1 MHPEDSTMTSVY
13 LPGIAGAGD
22 LVAEL
27 AQTASRTGANAG
39 LWPGLTVYRFTAPA
53 GPTWEEIQSLSLCV
67 VAQGRKSVTV
77 DGESYLYDP
86 FHYLVLASHLHFQ
99 AEVLEA
105 SVGLPFLSFV
115 LQIDPSL
122 VRQVSSDMLERRT
135 TAFRP
140 REAPGARGASGDGP
154 PPRACLSALDAELV
168 GVVLRFLRAVKS
180 PADRR
185 VLAPLYLR
193 ELVYRVLQREQ
204 YARLLALA
212 AAEAA
217 SNPVS
222 AVLEYVRAHLAE
234 PLTVADLA
242 DLVRLSPSAFA
253 HLFRD
258 VTGRSPYQ
266 FVKEMRLDRAREL
279 LVDGHL
285 TVARISKEVG
295 YASVSH
301 FISEFRGRFGVTPR
315 AYFDA
320 HALNRELDTQRLEAR
335 GAGMGNT
342 SAGSRY
348 T

>member
-1 MHPEDSTMTSVY
+1 MLVGMTSGY
-13 LPGIAGAGD
+13 LPQGAGAGD

-27 AQTASRTGANAG
+27 AAAAPRIGANSG
-39 LWPGLTVYRFTAPA
+39 LWPGLTIYRFTAPV
-53 GPTWEEIQSLSLCV
+53 GPTWEEIQSLSLCI
-67 VAQGRKSVTV
+67 VAQGRKAVTV
-77 DGESYLYDP
+77 DGQSFLYDP

-105 SVGLPFLSFV
+105 SIGRPFLSFV
-115 LQIDPSL
+115 LQIDPVL

-135 TAFRP
+135 TAFRS
-140 REAPGARGASGDGP
+140 REAGAQVVQP
-154 PPRACLSALDAELV
+154 ACVSALDSDLL
-168 GVVLRFLRAVKS
+168 GVVLRFLRAVHT
-180 PADRR
+180 ATDRR
-185 VLAPLYLR
+185 VLAPLYLQ

-212 AAEAA
+212 AAESA

-222 AVLEYVRAHLAE
+222 AVLEYVRGHLSE
-234 PLTVADLA
+234 PLTVADMA
-242 DLVRLSPSAFA
+242 DLVNLSPSAFA

-279 LVDGHL
+279 LVDGDL
-285 TVARISKEVG
+285 TVARISKDVG

-315 AYFDA
+315 AYYDA
-320 HALNRELDTQRLEAR
+320 HALHRDLDTQRGVATQV
-335 GAGMGNT
+335 N
-342 SAGSRY
+342 
-348 T
+348 

>member
-1 MHPEDSTMTSVY
+1 MTSGY
-13 LPGIAGAGD
+13 LPSTVGGGD

-27 AQTASRTGANAG
+27 ASMATQPGPNAG
-39 LWPGLTVYRFTAPA
+39 LWPGLTIYRFTAPA
-53 GPTWEEIQSLSLCV
+53 GPTWEEIQSLSLCI
-67 VAQGRKSVTV
+67 VAQGRKAVTV
-77 DGESYLYDP
+77 GGETYLYDP
-86 FHYLVLASHLHFQ
+86 FRYLVLASHLHFQ
-99 AEVLEA
+99 AEILEA
-105 SVGLPFLSFV
+105 TLGRPFLSLV
-115 LQIDPSL
+115 LQIDPAL

-135 TAFRP
+135 TVFRP
-140 REAPGARGASGDGP
+140 RDAAAASAAQ
-154 PPRACLSALDAELV
+154 ACVSALDQDLL
-168 GVVLRFLRAVKS
+168 GVVLRFLRAVKDT
-180 PADRR
+180 ADRR
-185 VLAPLYLR
+185 VLAPLYLQ

-212 AAEAA
+212 AAESA

-222 AVLEYVRAHLAE
+222 AVLEYVRAHLSE
-234 PLTVADLA
+234 PLTVADMA

-279 LVDGHL
+279 LVDGNL

-315 AYFDA
+315 AYYDA
-320 HALNRELDTQRLEAR
+320 HALHSELDTQRAKDGAR
-335 GAGMGNT
+335 AT
-342 SAGSRY
+342 LA
-348 T
+348 

>member
-1 MHPEDSTMTSVY
+1 MTSGY
-13 LPGIAGAGD
+13 LPSPVGAGD

-27 AQTASRTGANAG
+27 AAAATGEGANIG
-39 LWPGLTVYRFTAPA
+39 LWPGLTIYRFTAPA
-53 GPTWEEIQSLSLCV
+53 GPTWEEIQSLSLCI
-67 VAQGRKSVTV
+67 VAQGRKTVTV
-77 DGESYLYDP
+77 GGETYLYDP
-86 FHYLVLASHLHFQ
+86 FHYLILASHLHFQ

-105 SVGLPFLSFV
+105 SLGRPFLSFV
-115 LQIDPSL
+115 LQIDPAL

-135 TAFRP
+135 TVFRS
-140 REAPGARGASGDGP
+140 RDAEVQTAPQ
-154 PPRACLSALDAELV
+154 ACVSALDQELL
-168 GVVLRFLRAVKS
+168 GVVLRFLRAVKAE
-180 PADRR
+180 ADRR
-185 VLAPLYLR
+185 VLAPLYLQ

-204 YARLLALA
+204 YARLLTLA
-212 AAEAA
+212 AAESA

-222 AVLEYVRAHLAE
+222 AVLEYVRTHLSE
-234 PLTVADLA
+234 PLTVADMA

-279 LVDGHL
+279 LVDGKF

-320 HALNRELDTQRLEAR
+320 HALHRELDTQRAEEAR
-335 GAGMGNT
+335 GHVTLG
-342 SAGSRY
+342 
-348 T
+348 

>member
-1 MHPEDSTMTSVY
+1 MLVTMTSGY
-13 LPGIAGAGD
+13 LSHSAGD

-27 AQTASRTGANAG
+27 AAEAPQIGANTG
-39 LWPGLTVYRFTAPA
+39 LWPGLTIYRFTGPA
-53 GPTWEEIQSLSLCV
+53 GPTWEEIQSLSLCI
-67 VAQGRKSVTV
+67 VAQGRKAVTV
-77 DGESYLYDP
+77 DGQRHLYDP

-99 AEVLEA
+99 AEILEA
-105 SVGLPFLSFV
+105 SIGRPFLSFV
-115 LQIDPSL
+115 LQIDPAL

-135 TAFRP
+135 TAFRSRP
-140 REAPGARGASGDGP
+140 VPEQASP
-154 PPRACLSALDAELV
+154 QACVSALDSDLL
-168 GVVLRFLRAVKS
+168 GVVLRFLRATKTGT
-180 PADRR
+180 DRR
-185 VLAPLYLR
+185 VLAPLYLQ

-212 AAEAA
+212 AAESA

-222 AVLEYVRAHLAE
+222 AVLEYVRGHLSE
-234 PLTVADLA
+234 PLTVADMA
-242 DLVRLSPSAFA
+242 ELVNASPSAFA

-266 FVKEMRLDRAREL
+266 FLKEMRLDRAREL
-279 LVDGHL
+279 LVDGDF

-320 HALNRELDTQRLEAR
+320 HTLHRELGTQRGLA
-335 GAGMGNT
+335 T
-342 SAGSRY
+342 
-348 T
+348 

>member
-1 MHPEDSTMTSVY
+1 MTSAF
-13 LPGIAGAGD
+13 LPGVAGAGD

-27 AQTASRTGANAG
+27 AATAAGTGANAG
-39 LWPGLTVYRFTAPA
+39 LWPGLTIYRFTAPA

-67 VAQGRKSVTV
+67 VAQGRKAVTV
-77 DGESYLYDP
+77 DGETYLYDP

-99 AEVLEA
+99 AEILEA
-105 SVGLPFLSFV
+105 SLGRPFLSFV

-135 TAFRP
+135 TAFRVP
-140 REAPGARGASGDGP
+140 ADRAPGTQPA
-154 PPRACLSALDAELV
+154 PRACVSALDAELL

-185 VLAPLYLR
+185 VLGPLYLQ

-212 AAEAA
+212 AAESA

-222 AVLEYVRAHLAE
+222 AVLEYVRVHLSE
-234 PLTVADLA
+234 PLTVADMA
-242 DLVRLSPSAFA
+242 DLVNLSPSAFA

-320 HALNRELDTQRLEAR
+320 HALHRDLDTQRLETR
-335 GAGMGNT
+335 GAGMGNP

-348 T
+348 LQR

>member
-1 MHPEDSTMTSVY
+1 MTSVY

-27 AQTASRTGANAG
+27 AQAASRTGANAG

-99 AEVLEA
+99 AEILEA

-135 TAFRP
+135 PAFRS
-140 REAPGARGASGDGP
+140 REAPGIPRARDDEA
-154 PPRACLSALDAELV
+154 PPRACVSALDAELL

-212 AAEAA
+212 AAESA

-234 PLTVADLA
+234 PLTVADMA

-258 VTGRSPYQ
+258 VTGRSP
-266 FVKEMRLDRAREL
+266 
-279 LVDGHL
+279 
-285 TVARISKEVG
+285 
-295 YASVSH
+295 
-301 FISEFRGRFGVTPR
+301 
-315 AYFDA
+315 
-320 HALNRELDTQRLEAR
+320 
-335 GAGMGNT
+335 
-342 SAGSRY
+342 
-348 T
+348 

>member
-1 MHPEDSTMTSVY
+1 MTSGY
-13 LPGIAGAGD
+13 LPSTVGGGD

-27 AQTASRTGANAG
+27 ASMATQAGPNAG
-39 LWPGLTVYRFTAPA
+39 LWPGLTIYRFTAPA
-53 GPTWEEIQSLSLCV
+53 GPTWEEIQSLSLCI
-67 VAQGRKSVTV
+67 VAQGRKAVTV
-77 DGESYLYDP
+77 GGETYLYDP
-86 FHYLVLASHLHFQ
+86 FRYLVLASHLHFQ
-99 AEVLEA
+99 AEILEA
-105 SVGLPFLSFV
+105 TLGRPFLSLV
-115 LQIDPSL
+115 LQIDPAL

-135 TAFRP
+135 TVFRP
-140 REAPGARGASGDGP
+140 RDAAATSAAQ
-154 PPRACLSALDAELV
+154 ACVSALDQDLL
-168 GVVLRFLRAVKS
+168 GVVLRFLRAVKDT
-180 PADRR
+180 ADRR
-185 VLAPLYLR
+185 VLAPLYLQ

-212 AAEAA
+212 AAESA

-222 AVLEYVRAHLAE
+222 AVLEYVRAHLSE
-234 PLTVADLA
+234 PLTVADMA

-279 LVDGHL
+279 LVDGNL

-315 AYFDA
+315 AYYDA
-320 HALNRELDTQRLEAR
+320 HALHSELDTQRAKDGTLA
-335 GAGMGNT
+335 
-342 SAGSRY
+342 
-348 T
+348 

>member
-1 MHPEDSTMTSVY
+1 MTSAY

-27 AQTASRTGANAG
+27 AAAATGTGANTG
-39 LWPGLTVYRFTAPA
+39 LWPGLTIYRFTGPA

-67 VAQGRKSVTV
+67 VAQGRKAVTV
-77 DGESYLYDP
+77 DGETYLYDP

-105 SVGLPFLSFV
+105 SIGRPFLSFV

-135 TAFRP
+135 TAFRVP
-140 REAPGARGASGDGP
+140 EGRGAAKP
-154 PPRACLSALDAELV
+154 PAARACVSALDAELL
-168 GVVLRFLRAVKS
+168 GVVLRFLRAVKNT
-180 PADRR
+180 ADRR
-185 VLAPLYLR
+185 VLAPLYLQ

-212 AAEAA
+212 AAESA
-217 SNPVS
+217 SNPIS

-234 PLTVADLA
+234 PLTVADMA
-242 DLVRLSPSAFA
+242 ELVSLSPSAFA
-253 HLFRD
+253 RLFRD

-320 HALNRELDTQRLEAR
+320 HALHRELDTQR
-335 GAGMGNT
+335 AGMGNT

-348 T
+348 P